1 MNVMTV
7 SVVFVE
13 KLQKRNKKQKM
24 RFVVLLLLSIHMS
37 LMESVR
43 LLLIG
48 LNKVLNMNC
57 NRLVM
62 KNVYITTIVV
72 LSVIQN
78 VMYVSTVWVNVHKIV
93 KMIVWIALIV
103 SVKIILTNIL
113 KILSVTLLVLLL
125 LVMTR
130 TTMMVMF
137 VKNVA

>member
-1 MNVMTV
+1 
-7 SVVFVE
+7 
-13 KLQKRNKKQKM
+13 
-24 RFVVLLLLSIHMS
+24 MS

-48 LNKVLNMNC
+48 LKEVLNMNC